1 MIKIMGKGK
10 FITYT
15 KLPSLKKNDS
25 QHNFLKAVCSTF
37 ITVFDIMENKTILSM
52 IFFVIGFFFVP
63 SSVTFFFVRFF
74 QIFFFHFSSQK
85 FKKHNSQGEV
95 DEKNEQHQFLSR
107 HPFLQWQKI
116 HRKLIKSLYSKF
128 LNENFCK
135 VGCLILSKI
144 FCYVTVTQ
152 AKSEPQKVTEFSRV
166 FLV

>member
-74 QIFFFHFSSQK
+74 QIFFFISHVRSLKNIIAKERLMKRMSSIS
-85 FKKHNSQGEV
+85 FCRDIHSCNGKKS
-95 DEKNEQHQFLSR
+95 
-107 HPFLQWQKI
+107 I
-116 HRKLIKSLYSKF
+116 
-128 LNENFCK
+128 EN
-135 VGCLILSKI
+135 
-144 FCYVTVTQ
+144 
-152 AKSEPQKVTEFSRV
+152 
-166 FLV
+166 